1 MKKITIIIAVLLISI
16 CSYAGNKKPAGR
28 APVKVVKV
36 EKKNPNDKPIAAPD
50 KKKLTVM
57 KPIKK

>member
-16 CSYAGNKKPAGR
+16 CSFAGNRKTAGR
-28 APVKVVKV
+28 VPVKVTKV
-36 EKKNPNDKPIAAPD
+36 EQKKPNDKPIAKPD
-50 KKKLTVM
+50 KKTLKVM